1 MKEEF
6 KWYAEHGKSDI
17 SYLVEFINEEGRIDV
32 IPADLYDSERFK
44 DYIKEHVKDI
54 IKIGQFPD
62 TEKVVT
68 RLIFDMSELKRAHNI
83 K

>member
-6 KWYAEHGKSDI
+6 KWYVEHGKSDI
-17 SYLVEFINEEGRIDV
+17 SYLVEFINEEDRID
-32 IPADLYDSERFK
+32 IMPADMYDSERFK
-44 DYIKEHVKDI
+44 DYIKKHAKEV

-62 TEKVVT
+62 IEKVIT
-68 RLIFDMSELKRAHNI
+68 KLIFDMRELNRNHNI